1 MSQATNSA
9 GLPMLYMWLGKHRHS
24 SVSRY
29 MGQVQ
34 LAVLDSAE
42 GGTARLVLSAH
53 DVSNETGMDAR
64 TLLCSVVCRA
74 CRAIFERRSIIL
86 DAFTEESVWRPW
98 DQGDEKR
105 VRIEAIDGDLN
116 VICLG
121 P

>member
-24 SVSRY
+24 SVSRH

-42 GGTARLVLSAH
+42 GGTASLVLSAD
-53 DVSNETGMDAR
+53 DVSDETGMDAHP
-64 TLLCSVVCRA
+64 LLCSVVCRA
-74 CRAIFERRSIIL
+74 CRANFRRQSIIL
-86 DAFTEESVWRPW
+86 DAFTEESLWCLR